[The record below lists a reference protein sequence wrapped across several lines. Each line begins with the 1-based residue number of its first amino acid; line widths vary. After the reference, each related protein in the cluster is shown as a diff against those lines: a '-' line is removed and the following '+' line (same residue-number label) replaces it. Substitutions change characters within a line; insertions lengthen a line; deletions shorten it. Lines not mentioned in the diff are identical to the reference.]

1 MRILVPLHA
10 ALLALILTLPGA
22 ARAQQA
28 VATFSF
34 EDHLKRAWTNE
45 LVFYPVDAAVWG
57 RKDLAL
63 LGPDGQ
69 PAPHQWAT
77 AEQSPIAKPSV
88 AFLANVPEFTKATY
102 SLVTRAAAAPAPAP
116 NNELRVTESATLV
129 ELGNPQ
135 IALRLH
141 RGAQAL
147 SDGPFA
153 GVRLSSGAWAGGGEM
168 KTGPRP
174 TAHEAQITAQGPVF
188 LEATATYRFGENG
201 SWRLRFRIVRGEPV
215 VLVDGRATSPPPPSG
230 TSRSRRVGSRRG
242 CCIAIRKP
250 SPARISASRKRGRS
264 VPPRTDNLPLCSSRG
279 CIGIIGRGR
288 ATGSPFTAKP
298 PPTCSW
304 SAPSAPEA
312 GSM

>member
-102 SLVTRAAAAPAPAP
+102 SLVTRAAARPRPRRTTSCASP
-116 NNELRVTESATLV
+116 
-129 ELGNPQ
+129 NPQ
-135 IALRLH
+135 
-141 RGAQAL
+141 
-147 SDGPFA
+147 
-153 GVRLSSGAWAGGGEM
+153 LSSNSEI
-168 KTGPRP
+168 PRSP
-174 TAHEAQITAQGPVF
+174 CVF
-188 LEATATYRFGENG
+188 IAA
-201 SWRLRFRIVRGEPV
+201 
-215 VLVDGRATSPPPPSG
+215 
-230 TSRSRRVGSRRG
+230 RR
-242 CCIAIRKP
+242 P
-250 SPARISASRKRGRS
+250 
-264 VPPRTDNLPLCSSRG
+264 
-279 CIGIIGRGR
+279 
-288 ATGSPFTAKP
+288 
-298 PPTCSW
+298 
-304 SAPSAPEA
+304 
-312 GSM
+312 